1 MLNRKSPRPLVLGLV
16 PGIVAILS
24 GSAIPASALPPRSAP
39 SACRGQPELTPLR
52 PLTVRTSRGVFR
64 FLVEVADSERE
75 REFGL
80 MCRTTLA
87 PDRGMLFDFG
97 REQADAAFWMR
108 NTLIPL
114 DIIYIRK
121 DGVVRS
127 IARNARPLDE
137 TPLPA
142 GGAALGVLELAGG
155 RAAEIGLRPGDRVDF
170 PIFRSRP

>member
-1 MLNRKSPRPLVLGLV
+1 MPNYKSSRPLVLGLV
-16 PGIVAILS
+16 PGIVAILV

-52 PLTVRTSRGVFR
+52 PLTVRTSRGDFR

-97 REQADAAFWMR
+97 REQPDTAFWMR

-114 DIIYIRK
+114 DIIYIRR

-142 GGAALGVLELAGG
+142 GGATLGVLELAGG

-170 PIFRSRP
+170 PIFRNRP

>member
-1 MLNRKSPRPLVLGLV
+1 MPSRKSPRPLVLGIV

-24 GSAIPASALPPRSAP
+24 GLAIPAAALPPRSAP
-39 SACRGQPELTPLR
+39 STCQGQPVLTPLR
-52 PLTVRTSRGVFR
+52 PLTVRTARGDFR

-80 MCRTTLA
+80 MCRTSLA

-97 REQADAAFWMR
+97 REQPEAAFWMR

-127 IARNARPLDE
+127 IIRNARPLDE
-137 TPLPA
+137 TPRPA
-142 GGAALGVLELAGG
+142 GGPILGVLELAGG
-155 RAAEIGLRPGDRVDF
+155 RAAQIGLQPGDRVDF

>member
-1 MLNRKSPRPLVLGLV
+1 MSNPKSSRLRLAGLILGV
-16 PGIVAILS
+16 VAIAS
-24 GSAIPASALPPRSAP
+24 GLAIPASALPPRSAP
-39 SACRGQPELTPLR
+39 SACQGQAELTPLQ
-52 PLTVRTSRGVFR
+52 PLTVRTSRGEFR
-64 FLVEVADSERE
+64 FRVEVADSERE

-80 MCRTTLA
+80 MCRTSLA

-97 REQADAAFWMR
+97 REQPDTAYWMR

-114 DIIYIRK
+114 DIIYIRR

-142 GGAALGVLELAGG
+142 GGATLGVLELAGG

-170 PIFRSRP
+170 PIFRNRP